1 MIKENFK
8 CPKFSEVDFIR
19 LYCAMNFKNGC
30 SPIIK
35 HHELEKKLFGFYLLP
50 EFRDLFQDI
59 CPKKDYINPENSYL
73 NLGTA
78 LNAAQLFGLLIS
90 IQGTGEIRSIISCD
104 EKMAQE
110 IISNTD
116 TEMVNKMTKL
126 FNIMIDLDRCSKERQ
141 SSQISDAES
150 TMDNFMKKLDN
161 GDLTYDKE
169 QTIGAKLILNEKFID
184 EQVKSYDKLLKS
196 PIMQEI
202 QESKPTLVKKGKFT
216 K

>member
-1 MIKENFK
+1 MIKETVK
-8 CPKFSEVDFIR
+8 YPRFSEVDFIR

-35 HHELEKKLFGFYLLP
+35 HHELEKRLYRFYSLP

-78 LNAAQLFGLLIS
+78 LNTAQLFGLLIS

-104 EKMAQE
+104 EEIAQE

-116 TEMVNKMTKL
+116 PEMVNKMAKL
-126 FNIMIDLDRCSKERQ
+126 FNLMIGFDKSSKDKQ
-141 SSQISDAES
+141 SSQISDAEP

-161 GDLTYDKE
+161 GDLISDKE
-169 QTIGAKLILNEKFID
+169 QLTDTELILDEEFIDDQVENYAKLLR
-184 EQVKSYDKLLKS
+184 S
-196 PIMQEI
+196 PVMQEI
-202 QESKPTLVKKGKFT
+202 PESGPTLVKKKE